1 VQRPKYERL
10 HKRKRGTVLRPESFG
25 GIAFNPENGTTL
37 ELDETA
43 FRLLELADS
52 RTTLPEVTSR
62 IEGEFNTVI
71 PSNDVQE
78 LVERLIEHRFLSV
91 GETHDPLPLPPV
103 NMPFVPRSLPRA
115 PCPLPPTYL
124 SAPTTVHLSL
134 TEACNLDCP
143 ACYVLKSEEP
153 PLNTSQVEQL
163 INELAEMKVFQL
175 AIGGGEPFLRKDL
188 GHLVRYAR
196 QRGLVPNVTTNGT
209 LLTRERLAEIRG
221 FVGQI
226 QLSLNGYDAE
236 SHEAHRTPGSF
247 EKTLSAM
254 RLLREMDMAFGM
266 NILVTRGS
274 DFYRTARLAIEQGAR
289 QVNALRPK
297 PAANDTKW
305 FHHYSPLP
313 EEFIKLRRELD
324 RLALEYPEVRFTVD
338 SALVFLMGDLTR
350 DELQAHAIYGCDAG
364 VRSIAVRAN
373 GKVYPCSQFSDREF
387 CAGNVTEAGLGSIW
401 REAAVLWRFREMIP
415 KLKGRCHICS
425 VRDYCK
431 GCRRIAHFMT
441 GDFYAKDPG
450 CLQAKRAPRPCS
462 GQALIE

>member
-1 VQRPKYERL
+1 MQRAKYERL
-10 HKRKRGTVLRPESFG
+10 YKRKRDTVLRPESFG

-43 FRLLELADS
+43 FRLLELADG
-52 RTTLPEVTSR
+52 RTTLSEVTSR
-62 IEGEFNTVI
+62 IGREFDTVI
-71 PSNDVQE
+71 LQSDVQE
-78 LVERLIEHRFLSV
+78 LVERLLEHRFLFVS
-91 GETHDPLPLPPV
+91 ETHQPSLPPG
-103 NMPFVPRSLPRA
+103 NAPFVPRSLPRA

-143 ACYVLKSEEP
+143 ACYVVKSEEP
-153 PLNTSQVEQL
+153 PLDTPRVEQL
-163 INELAEMKVFQL
+163 ISELAEMKVFQL

-254 RLLREMDMAFGM
+254 KLLREMDMAFGA
-266 NILVTRGS
+266 NSLVTRGS
-274 DFYRTARLAIEQGAR
+274 DFSRTARLAIEQGAR

-297 PAANDTKW
+297 PAANDSEW
-305 FHHYSPLP
+305 FHRYSPLP
-313 EEFIKLRRELD
+313 GELIKLRRELD
-324 RLALEYPEVRFTVD
+324 RMTLEYPEVRFTVD
-338 SALVFLMGDLTR
+338 SALVFLMDDLTS

-373 GKVYPCSQFSDREF
+373 GQVYPCSQFSEREF

-401 REAAVLWRFREMIP
+401 REAAVLWRFREMTP
-415 KLKGRCHICS
+415 KLKGRCSVCN

-431 GCRRIAHFMT
+431 GCRRIAHFVA
-441 GDFYAKDPG
+441 GDFYAEDPG
-450 CLQAKRAPRPCS
+450 CLRAMGEQAAIEGQAK
-462 GQALIE
+462 

>member
-1 VQRPKYERL
+1 VQRPKYEGL
-10 HKRKRGTVLRPESFG
+10 YKCEKDIVLRPESFG

-43 FRLLELADS
+43 FRLLELADGQ
-52 RTTLPEVTSR
+52 TTLSEVASR
-62 IEGEFNTVI
+62 IGREFDTVI
-71 PSNDVQE
+71 LQSDVQE
-78 LVERLIEHRFLSV
+78 LVERLLEHRFLFIS
-91 GETHDPLPLPPV
+91 ETHDQLPLPPV
-103 NMPFVPRSLPRA
+103 NVSLVPRSLPYE

-134 TEACNLDCP
+134 TEVCNLNCP
-143 ACYVLKSEEP
+143 ACYVVKSEEP

-188 GHLVRYAR
+188 SHLVRYAR

-209 LLTRERLAEIRG
+209 LLTRERLAEIRD

-254 RLLREMDMAFGM
+254 RLLREMDMAFGA
-266 NILVTRGS
+266 NSLVTRGS
-274 DFYRTARLAIEQGAR
+274 DFSRTARLAIEQGAR

-297 PAANDTKW
+297 PAANDSEW
-305 FHHYSPLP
+305 FHRYSPLAG
-313 EEFIKLRRELD
+313 ELVKLKRELD
-324 RLALEYPEVRFTVD
+324 RLTLEYPEVRFTVD
-338 SALVFLMGDLTR
+338 SALVFLMDDLTS

-373 GKVYPCSQFSDREF
+373 GQVYPCSQFSEREF

-401 REAAVLWRFREMIP
+401 REAAVLWRFREMTP
-415 KLKGRCHICS
+415 KLKGRCNVCS

-441 GDFYAKDPG
+441 GDFYAQDPG
-450 CLQAKRAPRPCS
+450 CLQAAS
-462 GQALIE
+462 EQAAIEGQAK

>member
-1 VQRPKYERL
+1 VQRLKYERRY
-10 HKRKRGTVLRPESFG
+10 KRKKDTVLRPESFG

-43 FRLLELADS
+43 FRLLGLADG
-52 RTTLPEVTSR
+52 RMTLSEVTSR
-62 IEGEFNTVI
+62 IEGEFDTVI

-78 LVERLIEHRFLSV
+78 IVEILIEHRFLSV
-91 GETHDPLPLPPV
+91 VETYDQFPLPPV
-103 NMPFVPRSLPRA
+103 NVRFVPHSLPRA
-115 PCPLPPTYL
+115 SCPLPPTYL
-124 SAPTTVHLSL
+124 TAPTTVHLSL
-134 TEACNLDCP
+134 TEACNLNCP
-143 ACYVLKSEEP
+143 ACYVLKSGEP
-153 PLNTSQVEQL
+153 PLNTSQLEQL

-221 FVGQI
+221 FVGQM
-226 QLSLNGYDAE
+226 QLSLNGHDAE

-254 RLLREMDMAFGM
+254 RLLREIDMAFGV

-274 DFYRTARLAIEQGAR
+274 DFSRTARLAIEQGSR
-289 QVNALRPK
+289 QINALRPK
-297 PAANDTKW
+297 PAVNNTEW

-313 EEFIKLRRELD
+313 RELIKLRRELD
-324 RLALEYPEVRFTVD
+324 RLTLEYPEVRFTVD
-338 SALVFLMGDLTR
+338 SALVFLMGDLTS

-373 GKVYPCSQFSDREF
+373 GQVYPCSQFSDSEF

-401 REAAVLWRFREMIP
+401 REAAVLWGFREMTP
-415 KLKGRCHICS
+415 KLQGRCSSCN

-441 GDFYAKDPG
+441 GDFYAEDPG
-450 CLQAKRAPRPCS
+450 CLQAKRA
-462 GQALIE
+462 LIE

>member
-1 VQRPKYERL
+1 VQGPKYEGL
-10 HKRKRGTVLRPESFG
+10 YKRKRDAVLRPESFG

-43 FRLLELADS
+43 FRLLELADG
-52 RTTLPEVTSR
+52 RTTLSEVTSR
-62 IEGEFNTVI
+62 IEREFDTVI
-71 PSNDVQE
+71 LQSDVQE
-78 LVERLIEHRFLSV
+78 LVERLLEHHFLFVS
-91 GETHDPLPLPPV
+91 ETHDQPSLPPGNV
-103 NMPFVPRSLPRA
+103 PFVPRSLPRA
-115 PCPLPPTYL
+115 PCPLPSTYL

-143 ACYVLKSEEP
+143 ACYVVKSEEP

-196 QRGLVPNVTTNGT
+196 QQGLVPNVTTNGT
-209 LLTRERLAEIRG
+209 LLTQERLAEIRG

-254 RLLREMDMAFGM
+254 KLLREMDMTFGV

-274 DFYRTARLAIEQGAR
+274 DFSRTARLAIEQGAR

-297 PAANDTKW
+297 PAANDSQW
-305 FHHYSPLP
+305 FHRYSPLP
-313 EEFIKLRRELD
+313 GELIKLRRELD
-324 RLALEYPEVRFTVD
+324 RLTLEYPEVRFTVD
-338 SALVFLMGDLTR
+338 AALVFLMGDLTS

-373 GKVYPCSQFSDREF
+373 GQVYPCSQFSEREF

-401 REAAVLWRFREMIP
+401 HEAAVLWRFREMTP
-415 KLKGRCHICS
+415 KLKGRCSVCS

-431 GCRRIAHFMT
+431 GCRRIAHFVT
-441 GDFYAKDPG
+441 SDFYAEDPG
-450 CLQAKRAPRPCS
+450 CLQAAS
-462 GQALIE
+462 EQAAIEGQAK

>member
-1 VQRPKYERL
+1 
-10 HKRKRGTVLRPESFG
+10 LRPESFG

-43 FRLLELADS
+43 FRLLELADG
-52 RTTLPEVTSR
+52 RTTLSEVTSH
-62 IEGEFNTVI
+62 IEGEFDTVI

-78 LVERLIEHRFLSV
+78 LVERLVGHRFLSV
-91 GETHDPLPLPPV
+91 GETHDQLPRPPV
-103 NMPFVPRSLPRA
+103 NVPHVSRSLPRA
-115 PCPLPPTYL
+115 LCLLPPIYL
-124 SAPTTVHLSL
+124 SVPTTVHLSL
-134 TEACNLDCP
+134 TEACNLNCP

-153 PLNTSQVEQL
+153 PLNTSQVNRL
-163 INELAEMKVFQL
+163 INELADMKVFQV

-209 LLTRERLAEIRG
+209 LMTRERLAEIRG
-221 FVGQI
+221 FVGQV
-226 QLSLNGYDAE
+226 QLSLDGYDAE

-254 RLLREMDMAFGM
+254 RLLREMDIAFGV

-274 DFYRTARLAIEQGAR
+274 DFPRTARLAIERGSR

-297 PAANDTKW
+297 PAANDIGW
-305 FHHYSPLP
+305 FQQYSPLP
-313 EEFIKLRRELD
+313 REFIELRRELD
-324 RLALEYPEVRFTVD
+324 RLTLEYPEVCFTVD
-338 SALVFLMGDLTR
+338 SALVFLMGNLTS

-373 GKVYPCSQFSDREF
+373 GNVYPCSQFSDKEF

-401 REAAVLWRFREMIP
+401 HEAAVLWRFREMTP
-415 KLKGRCHICS
+415 RLKGRCSICS

-441 GDFYAKDPG
+441 GNFYAEDPG
-450 CLQAKRAPRPCS
+450 CLLVVGEQAAIE
-462 GQALIE
+462 GQTR

>member
-1 VQRPKYERL
+1 VQRPKHEGLY
-10 HKRKRGTVLRPESFG
+10 KRKGGIVLRPESFG

-43 FRLLELADS
+43 FRLLELAHG
-52 RTTLPEVTSR
+52 RTTLSEVISR
-62 IEGEFNTVI
+62 IEREFDTVI
-71 PSNDVQE
+71 LSNDVQKV
-78 LVERLIEHRFLSV
+78 VERLVEHRFLAV
-91 GETHDPLPLPPV
+91 GGTHDTFPLSPV
-103 NMPFVPRSLPRA
+103 NVPFVPHSLLCATCSLPSI
-115 PCPLPPTYL
+115 YL

-134 TEACNLDCP
+134 TEACNLDCS
-143 ACYVLKSEEP
+143 ACYVAKSGEP
-153 PLNTSQVEQL
+153 PLTTSQVEQL

-175 AIGGGEPFLRKDL
+175 AIGGGEPFLRRDF
-188 GHLVRYAR
+188 GHLVCYAH
-196 QRGLVPNVTTNGT
+196 QRRLVPNVTTNGT

-221 FVGQI
+221 SVGQI

-254 RLLREMDMAFGM
+254 RLLREMDMAFGV
-266 NILVTRGS
+266 NILMTRGS
-274 DFYRTARLAIEQGAR
+274 DFSRTARLAVEQGVR

-297 PAANDTKW
+297 PAANDTEW
-305 FHHYSPLP
+305 FHRYSPFPGELV
-313 EEFIKLRRELD
+313 KLRRELD
-324 RLALEYPEVRFTVD
+324 CLSLEYPSVRFTVD
-338 SALVFLMGDLTR
+338 SALVFLMGDLTN

-373 GKVYPCSQFSDREF
+373 GQVYPCSQFSESEF

-401 REAAVLWRFREMIP
+401 REAAVLWRFREMTP
-415 KLKGRCHICS
+415 RLKGKCSICS

-441 GDFYAKDPG
+441 GDFYAEDPG
-450 CLQAKRAPRPCS
+450 CLQAIGEQAAME
-462 GQALIE
+462 GQAQ

>member
-1 VQRPKYERL
+1 VQGPKYERL
-10 HKRKRGTVLRPESFG
+10 YKRKRDTVLRPESFG

-43 FRLLELADS
+43 FRLLELADG
-52 RTTLPEVTSR
+52 RTTLSEVTSH
-62 IEGEFNTVI
+62 IEREFDTVI
-71 PSNDVQE
+71 PQSDVQE
-78 LVERLIEHRFLSV
+78 LVERLLEHRFLFVS
-91 GETHDPLPLPPV
+91 ETHDQPSLPPG
-103 NMPFVPRSLPRA
+103 NAPFVPRSLPCE
-115 PCPLPPTYL
+115 PCPLPATYL
-124 SAPTTVHLSL
+124 SAPTTVHFSL
-134 TEACNLDCP
+134 TEACNLDCS
-143 ACYVLKSEEP
+143 ACYVFKSEEP

-163 INELAEMKVFQL
+163 ISELAEMKVFQL

-196 QRGLVPNVTTNGT
+196 QQGLVPNVTTNGT

-221 FVGQI
+221 FVGQT

-254 RLLREMDMAFGM
+254 KLLREMDMAFGA

-274 DFYRTARLAIEQGAR
+274 DFSRTARLAIEQGAR

-297 PAANDTKW
+297 PAANDSEW
-305 FHHYSPLP
+305 FHRYSPLP
-313 EEFIKLRRELD
+313 GELIKLKRELD
-324 RLALEYPEVRFTVD
+324 RLARKYPEVRFTVD
-338 SALVFLMGDLTR
+338 AALVFLMNDLTS

-373 GKVYPCSQFSDREF
+373 GQVYPCSQFSEREF
-387 CAGNVTEAGLGSIW
+387 CAGNVTEAGLESIW
-401 REAAVLWRFREMIP
+401 REAAVLWRFREMTP
-415 KLKGRCHICS
+415 KLKGRCSVCS

-431 GCRRIAHFMT
+431 GCRRIAHFAA
-441 GDFYAKDPG
+441 GDFYAEDPG
-450 CLQAKRAPRPCS
+450 CLRAMGEQTAIEGQAK
-462 GQALIE
+462 

>member
-1 VQRPKYERL
+1 MQRPKYDRL
-10 HKRKRGTVLRPESFG
+10 YKRKRDTVLRPESFG

-43 FRLLELADS
+43 FRLLELADG
-52 RTTLPEVTSR
+52 RTTLSEVTSR
-62 IEGEFNTVI
+62 IEAEFDTVI
-71 PSNDVQE
+71 PPNDVQE
-78 LVERLIEHRFLSV
+78 LVQRLTEYRFLSV

-103 NMPFVPRSLPRA
+103 NVPFVPPSLPRA
-115 PCPLPPTYL
+115 PCHLPPTYL

-196 QRGLVPNVTTNGT
+196 QRGLVPNATTNGT
-209 LLTRERLAEIRG
+209 LLSRERLAEIKG

-247 EKTLSAM
+247 EKTLAAM
-254 RLLREMDMAFGM
+254 RLLREMGMAFGV

-274 DFYRTARLAIEQGAR
+274 DFSRTARLAIEQGAR

-297 PAANDTKW
+297 PAAKDTEW
-305 FHHYSPLP
+305 FHRYSPLP
-313 EEFIKLRRELD
+313 EEFTKLRRELD

-338 SALVFLMGDLTR
+338 AALVFLMGDLTS

-373 GKVYPCSQFSDREF
+373 GQVYPCSQFSEGEF

-401 REAAVLWRFREMIP
+401 REAAVLWRFREMTP
-415 KLKGRCHICS
+415 KLRGRCSSCS

-441 GDFYAKDPG
+441 GDFYAEDPG
-450 CLQAKRAPRPCS
+450 CLRAMGEQEAIEGQAK
-462 GQALIE
+462 

>member
-1 VQRPKYERL
+1 MQRAKYERL
-10 HKRKRGTVLRPESFG
+10 YKRKRDTVLRPESFG

-43 FRLLELADS
+43 FRLLELADG
-52 RTTLPEVTSR
+52 RTTLSEVTSR
-62 IEGEFNTVI
+62 IGREFDTVI
-71 PSNDVQE
+71 LQSDVQE
-78 LVERLIEHRFLSV
+78 LVERLLEHRFLIV
-91 GETHDPLPLPPV
+91 GETHDQLPLPSV
-103 NMPFVPRSLPRA
+103 NVSLVPRSLPCD
-115 PCPLPPTYL
+115 PPLPPTYL

-143 ACYVLKSEEP
+143 ACYVVKSEEP
-153 PLNTSQVEQL
+153 PLDTPRVEQL
-163 INELAEMKVFQL
+163 ISELAEMKVFQL

-254 RLLREMDMAFGM
+254 KLLREMDMAFGA
-266 NILVTRGS
+266 NSLVTRGS
-274 DFYRTARLAIEQGAR
+274 DFSRTARLAIKQGAR

-297 PAANDTKW
+297 PAANDSEW
-305 FHHYSPLP
+305 FHRYSPLP
-313 EEFIKLRRELD
+313 GELIKLRRELD
-324 RLALEYPEVRFTVD
+324 RMTLEYPEVRFTVD
-338 SALVFLMGDLTR
+338 SALVFLMDDLTS

-373 GKVYPCSQFSDREF
+373 GQVYPCSQFSEREF

-401 REAAVLWRFREMIP
+401 REAAVLWRFREMTP
-415 KLKGRCHICS
+415 KLKGRCSVCN

-431 GCRRIAHFMT
+431 GCRRIAHFVA
-441 GDFYAKDPG
+441 GDFYAEDPG
-450 CLQAKRAPRPCS
+450 CLRAMGEQAAIEGQAK
-462 GQALIE
+462 

>member
-1 VQRPKYERL
+1 MKIMSCRTGYATDHSSSTYEFY
-10 HKRKRGTVLRPESFG
+10 S
-25 GIAFNPENGTTL
+25 
-37 ELDETA
+37 LDQPTKEQKEA
-43 FRLLELADS
+43 
-52 RTTLPEVTSR
+52 
-62 IEGEFNTVI
+62 
-71 PSNDVQE
+71 DVQE
-78 LVERLIEHRFLSV
+78 LAERLIEHRFLSI

-103 NMPFVPRSLPRA
+103 NVSFVHRSSSCA
-115 PCPLPPTYL
+115 SCPLPPTYL

-143 ACYVLKSEEP
+143 ACYVLKSKDP

-163 INELAEMKVFQL
+163 INELAEIKVFQL
-175 AIGGGEPFLRKDL
+175 AMGGGEPFLRNDL

-209 LLTRERLAEIRG
+209 LLTRERLAEIKG
-221 FVGQI
+221 SVGQI

-236 SHEAHRTPGSF
+236 SHETHRTPGSF

-254 RLLREMDMAFGM
+254 RLLREMDVAFGV

-274 DFYRTARLAIEQGAR
+274 DFSRTARLAVEQGAR

-297 PAANDTKW
+297 PAANDTEW
-305 FHHYSPLP
+305 FHRYSPLP
-313 EEFIKLRRELD
+313 KEFIKLRRELD
-324 RLALEYPEVRFTVD
+324 RLTLEYPEVRFTVD
-338 SALVFLMGDLTR
+338 SALVFLMGDLTN

-373 GKVYPCSQFSDREF
+373 GQVYPCSQFSDREF
-387 CAGNVTEAGLGSIW
+387 CAGDVTEAGLGSIW
-401 REAAVLWRFREMIP
+401 REAAVLWRFREMTP
-415 KLKGRCHICS
+415 KLKGRCSICN

-431 GCRRIAHFMT
+431 GCRRIAYFVT

-450 CLQAKRAPRPCS
+450 CLQAMS
-462 GQALIE
+462 EQAAIGDQAK

>member
-1 VQRPKYERL
+1 VQRLKCEGLY
-10 HKRKRGTVLRPESFG
+10 KRKRDTVLRPESFG

-43 FRLLELADS
+43 FRLLESADG
-52 RTTLPEVTSR
+52 RTTLSEVTSR
-62 IEGEFNTVI
+62 IEAEFETVI
-71 PSNDVQE
+71 PSNDVHE
-78 LVERLIEHRFLSV
+78 LVERLLEHHFLSV
-91 GETHDPLPLPPV
+91 SETYDPLPLSPV
-103 NMPFVPRSLPRA
+103 NVPPVPRSLPRD

-153 PLNTSQVEQL
+153 PLNTPQVEQL

-175 AIGGGEPFLRKDL
+175 AIGGGEPFLRKDV

-209 LLTRERLAEIRG
+209 LLTRERLAEIKG

-254 RLLREMDMAFGM
+254 RLLREMDMAFGV

-274 DFYRTARLAIEQGAR
+274 DFSRTARLAIEQGAR

-297 PAANDTKW
+297 PAANDTEW

-313 EEFIKLRRELD
+313 GEFAKLRRQLD
-324 RLALEYPEVRFTVD
+324 RLTLEYPEVRFTVD
-338 SALVFLMGDLTR
+338 SALVFLMDDLTS
-350 DELQAHAIYGCDAG
+350 DKLQAHAIYGCDAG
-364 VRSIAVRAN
+364 IRSIAVRAN
-373 GKVYPCSQFSDREF
+373 GRVYPCSQFSEREF

-401 REAAVLWRFREMIP
+401 REAAVLWRFREMTS
-415 KLKGRCHICS
+415 KLQGRCSVCR

-431 GCRRIAHFMT
+431 GCRRLAHFVT
-441 GDFYAKDPG
+441 GDFYAEDPG
-450 CLQAKRAPRPCS
+450 CLQAMGEQAAME
-462 GQALIE
+462 GQAK

>member
-1 VQRPKYERL
+1 MQRPKYERPY
-10 HKRKRGTVLRPESFG
+10 KRKRDIVLRPESFG

-43 FRLLELADS
+43 FRLLELADG
-52 RTTLPEVTSR
+52 RTTLSEVSSH
-62 IEGEFNTVI
+62 IEGEFDTVI

-78 LVERLIEHRFLSV
+78 LVKRLIEHRFLSV

-163 INELAEMKVFQL
+163 ISELAEMKVFQL

-274 DFYRTARLAIEQGAR
+274 DFSRTARLAIEQGAR

-297 PAANDTKW
+297 PTANDIEW
-305 FHHYSPLP
+305 FHRYSPLP
-313 EEFIKLRRELD
+313 REFIKLRRELD

-338 SALVFLMGDLTR
+338 SALVFLMGDLTS

-401 REAAVLWRFREMIP
+401 RDAAVLWRFRKMTP
-415 KLKGRCHICS
+415 KLKGSCSICS

-441 GDFYAKDPG
+441 GDFYAEDPG
-450 CLQAKRAPRPCS
+450 CLQAKRA
-462 GQALIE
+462 LIE

>member
-1 VQRPKYERL
+1 MQRPKYERL
-10 HKRKRGTVLRPESFG
+10 YKRKKDIVLRPESFG
-25 GIAFNPENGTTL
+25 GIAFHPGDGTTL

-43 FRLLELADS
+43 FRLLELADG
-52 RTTLPEVTSR
+52 RTTLSEVISR
-62 IEGEFNTVI
+62 IEAEFDTVI
-71 PSNDVQE
+71 ASNDVHE

-91 GETHDPLPLPPV
+91 GETHDQFPLPSV
-103 NMPFVPRSLPRA
+103 NVPFVPRSLPHA

-143 ACYVLKSEEP
+143 ACYVVKSEEP

-254 RLLREMDMAFGM
+254 RLLREMDMAFGV

-274 DFYRTARLAIEQGAR
+274 DFSRTARLAIEQGAR

-297 PAANDTKW
+297 PAANDTEW

-313 EEFIKLRRELD
+313 GEFTKLKRELGH
-324 RLALEYPEVRFTVD
+324 LTLEYPEVRFTVD
-338 SALVFLMGDLTR
+338 SALVFLMGDLTSY
-350 DELQAHAIYGCDAG
+350 ELQAHAIYGCDAG
-364 VRSIAVRAN
+364 VRSIAVRAD
-373 GKVYPCSQFSDREF
+373 GQVYPCSQFSEREF
-387 CAGNVTEAGLGSIW
+387 CAGSVTEAGLGSIW
-401 REAAVLWRFREMIP
+401 REAAVLWRFREMTP
-415 KLKGRCHICS
+415 KLQGKCSSCS

-431 GCRRIAHFMT
+431 GCRRIAHFVT
-441 GDFYAKDPG
+441 GDFYAEDPG
-450 CLQAKRAPRPCS
+450 CLRAIGKRAAIG
-462 GQALIE
+462 GQAE

>member
-1 VQRPKYERL
+1 VQGPKYERL
-10 HKRKRGTVLRPESFG
+10 YKRKRDTVLRPESFG

-37 ELDETA
+37 ELDQTA
-43 FRLLELADS
+43 FRLLELADG
-52 RTTLPEVTSR
+52 RTTLSEVASR
-62 IEGEFNTVI
+62 IGREFDTVI
-71 PSNDVQE
+71 LQSDVQE
-78 LVERLIEHRFLSV
+78 LVERLLEHRFLFVS
-91 GETHDPLPLPPV
+91 ETRQLSPPPG
-103 NMPFVPRSLPRA
+103 NAPFVPRPLPRA

-143 ACYVLKSEEP
+143 ACYVVKSDEP

-163 INELAEMKVFQL
+163 INELAEIKVFQL

-196 QRGLVPNVTTNGT
+196 QQGLVPNVTTNGT

-247 EKTLSAM
+247 KKTLSAM
-254 RLLREMDMAFGM
+254 TLLREMDMAFGA

-274 DFYRTARLAIEQGAR
+274 DFSRTARLAIEQGAR

-297 PAANDTKW
+297 PAANDSQW
-305 FHHYSPLP
+305 FHRYSPLP
-313 EEFIKLRRELD
+313 GELIKLRRELD
-324 RLALEYPEVRFTVD
+324 RLTLEYPEVRFTVD
-338 SALVFLMGDLTR
+338 AALVFLMGDLTS

-373 GKVYPCSQFSDREF
+373 GQVYPCSQFSEREF

-401 REAAVLWRFREMIP
+401 HEAAVLWRFREMTP
-415 KLKGRCHICS
+415 KLKGRCSVCS

-431 GCRRIAHFMT
+431 GCRRIAHFVT
-441 GDFYAKDPG
+441 GDFYAEDPG
-450 CLQAKRAPRPCS
+450 CLQAKRAP
-462 GQALIE
+462 IE